1 MNSPD
6 KFTNTTTT
14 NNKLLS
20 KLPLG
25 SYAVDF
31 NDAKLRNHHG
41 AVDQDALT
49 ARPPQEVFQQ
59 IKHTL
64 TVTMGMEIKRDG
76 GDYKLKCTRKKRMT
90 PVTKSDKGE
99 DAPTPTSSSSRR
111 PPPNAPQTGVPF
123 RRMLMRKSSEQQQQ
137 EVSSSSS
144 SSSSSSPPT
153 TTTPPATLT
162 YGDPALDPGDEV
174 RFSVE
179 LCKIKNLPGLYIVDI
194 RRMRGNLWSYKFLYH
209 ALLEQLNLSGNGGYI
224 SNHPPH
230 QQSSSSSNHRVSVI
244 SSGAGSSV
252 VIMEEPDPQEIIV

>member
-1 MNSPD
+1 
-6 KFTNTTTT
+6 
-14 NNKLLS
+14 
-20 KLPLG
+20 
-25 SYAVDF
+25 
-31 NDAKLRNHHG
+31 
-41 AVDQDALT
+41 
-49 ARPPQEVFQQ
+49 
-59 IKHTL
+59 
-64 TVTMGMEIKRDG
+64 
-76 GDYKLKCTRKKRMT
+76 
-90 PVTKSDKGE
+90 
-99 DAPTPTSSSSRR
+99 
-111 PPPNAPQTGVPF
+111 
-123 RRMLMRKSSEQQQQ
+123 MLMRKSSEQQQQ